1 MIRKMSER
9 SLGIG
14 SDGLVLIKWN
24 SSNNMAEMRMFN
36 ADGSEAKMCG
46 NALRCIG
53 RYLFEKNGTSQA
65 NVLTGGGIHRLA
77 KIHSEDSYL
86 VQVGIQ
92 ASNCRKSQQISIS
105 QHLINLDSIQ
115 D

>member
-1 MIRKMSER
+1 MSER
-9 SLGIG
+9 STGVG

-53 RYLFEKNGTSQA
+53 RYLFEKNGTSQV

-77 KIHSEDSYL
+77 KVHSEDSYL
-86 VQVGIQ
+86 VQEGIQ
-92 ASNCRKSQQISIS
+92 AIS
-105 QHLINLDSIQ
+105 QEAQSTFVQLRSYPKLSLNG
-115 D
+115 